1 MAYAIIEI
9 AGQQIRVEPS
19 RFYDVNRLVGE
30 VDSQLHIDRVLLVN
44 DAGEVSIGAP
54 IVEGAT
60 VQATVLRH
68 MRGRKVIVYKMQP
81 KKKTRKKRG
90 HRQELTRI
98 LIDSISLGGNA
109 LPSAA
114 QSTIEPEVPQSASI
128 EIEDQPSTSE
138 TENRAD
144 D

>member
-30 VDSQLHIDRVLLVN
+30 VDSQLDIDRVLFVN
-44 DAGEVSIGAP
+44 NAGEISIGAP
-54 IVEGAT
+54 VVEGAT

-98 LIDSISLGGNA
+98 MIDSISLGGST
-109 LPSAA
+109 LPSAQ
-114 QSTIEPEVPQSASI
+114 QS
-128 EIEDQPSTSE
+128 
-138 TENRAD
+138 
-144 D
+144 

>member
-1 MAYAIIEI
+1 MAQAIIEI

-30 VDSQLHIDRVLLVN
+30 VDSQIQIDRVLYVN
-44 DAGEVSIGAP
+44 DEGDISIGAP
-54 IVEGAT
+54 VVEGAT
-60 VQATVLRH
+60 VQATILRH

-98 LIDSISLGGNA
+98 LIDSISLGGTTSS
-109 LPSAA
+109 SATA
-114 QSTIEPEVPQSASI
+114 SEATSSTEAS
-128 EIEDQPSTSE
+128 
-138 TENRAD
+138 
-144 D
+144 

>member
-30 VDSQLHIDRVLLVN
+30 ENSQLEIDRVLFVN
-44 DAGEVSIGAP
+44 NEGDITIGAP
-54 IVEGAT
+54 VVEGAT
-60 VQATVLRH
+60 VQATVMRH
-68 MRGRKVIVYKMQP
+68 LRGRKVIVYKMQP

-98 LIDSISLGGNA
+98 MIDSISVGG
-109 LPSAA
+109 SAIA
-114 QSTIEPEVPQSASI
+114 TKDAA
-128 EIEDQPSTSE
+128 
-138 TENRAD
+138 NG
-144 D
+144 

>member
-30 VDSQLHIDRVLLVN
+30 VDSQLEIDRVLYVSN
-44 DAGEVSIGAP
+44 AGEISVGAP
-54 IVEGAT
+54 VVEGAT

-98 LIDSISLGGNA
+98 MIDSISLSG
-109 LPSAA
+109 
-114 QSTIEPEVPQSASI
+114 STIDDK
-128 EIEDQPSTSE
+128 DQP
-138 TENRAD
+138 RG
-144 D
+144 

>member
-19 RFYDVNRLVGE
+19 RFYDVNRLVGD
-30 VDSQLHIDRVLLVN
+30 VDSQLDIDRVLYVN
-44 DAGEVSIGAP
+44 NAGEISIGAP
-54 IVEGAT
+54 VVDGAT

-98 LIDSISLGGNA
+98 MIDSISLGG
-109 LPSAA
+109 
-114 QSTIEPEVPQSASI
+114 STIDTK
-128 EIEDQPSTSE
+128 DQP
-138 TENRAD
+138 RG
-144 D
+144 

>member
-30 VDSQLHIDRVLLVN
+30 ENSQMEIDRVLFVN
-44 DAGEVSIGAP
+44 NEGEITIGAP
-54 IVEGAT
+54 VVEGAT
-60 VQATVLRH
+60 VQATVMRH
-68 MRGRKVIVYKMQP
+68 LRGRKVIVYKMQP

-98 LIDSISLGGNA
+98 MIDSIRVGG
-109 LPSAA
+109 
-114 QSTIEPEVPQSASI
+114 STIA
-128 EIEDQPSTSE
+128 TK
-138 TENRAD
+138 D
-144 D
+144 DAQG